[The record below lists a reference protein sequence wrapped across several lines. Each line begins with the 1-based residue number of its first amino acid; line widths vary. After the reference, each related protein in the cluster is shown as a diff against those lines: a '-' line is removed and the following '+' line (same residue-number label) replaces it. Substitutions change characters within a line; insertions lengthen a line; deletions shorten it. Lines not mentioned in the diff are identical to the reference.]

1 MSSGD
6 LAGPSG
12 KDVRSATL
20 IGGETKDDKG
30 GRGGGW
36 DGRRASARMEF
47 LGECTCQHCAAPKTQ
62 AYRVRVPPLGDLLS
76 LRPCGRVAG
85 RTILN

>member
-30 GRGGGW
+30 GEGGVGGMGGMPARGW
-36 DGRRASARMEF
+36 NFWESAPVN
-47 LGECTCQHCAAPKTQ
+47 T
-62 AYRVRVPPLGDLLS
+62 VLLRKH
-76 LRPCGRVAG
+76 RP
-85 RTILN
+85 TESESHH